1 MNERNQELIVD
12 LLGGQLSPTEERSI
26 RARIESDPDLRSEYE
41 TQMSIISL
49 LDASSIPSMTT
60 EERSTLHAA
69 LRQQLHL
76 DDSPA
81 PVVAAPSRWQRW
93 LAPIGGFAVVAAVI
107 VGAIVVLPGALSTD
121 DSDGPFEVASA
132 EITTTAASSSSD
144 AVPGEVET
152 QSTDDGGDGVTAPDV
167 AESGLAGGTAADEE
181 MQAYGGSYQPPEYF
195 FTVTVGSQEFGKAQE
210 SGLLLFKDWMEIS
223 FFDQDG
229 EPLAGEKYKVT
240 LADGTILDGEL
251 DGDGLARIEDVP
263 PGPVQVEFPDSPGI
277 ILVQSPGRFSG
288 VLRPVGS

>member
-1 MNERNQELIVD
+1 MGKVVD
-12 LLGGQLSPTEERSI
+12 KKVEILWAYEYHEDTDEVPT
-26 RARIESDPDLRSEYE
+26 
-41 TQMSIISL
+41 
-49 LDASSIPSMTT
+49 
-60 EERSTLHAA
+60 
-69 LRQQLHL
+69 
-76 DDSPA
+76 
-81 PVVAAPSRWQRW
+81 
-93 LAPIGGFAVVAAVI
+93 
-107 VGAIVVLPGALSTD
+107 
-121 DSDGPFEVASA
+121 
-132 EITTTAASSSSD
+132 
-144 AVPGEVET
+144 
-152 QSTDDGGDGVTAPDV
+152 
-167 AESGLAGGTAADEE
+167 DEE

-277 ILVQSPGRFSG
+277 QQN
-288 VLRPVGS
+288 LRGDA